1 LLFSKQCHF
10 QDLSDGPSWET
21 LAMSVRKI
29 PLGRRSI
36 TGAYSSVKMDRL
48 VYHESTLERD
58 FIYLLEFDSNVY
70 RYEEQ
75 PMAVKYYAGRRL
87 ITHVPDFKV
96 QYRDVADKPRST
108 VIFQVKY
115 LDDLVTNWRK
125 YHPALR
131 ATKRFARDHGWEARI
146 VTDREIRIPRLQNV
160 KRLLPFLLHLIDEDE
175 ASLCT
180 ELLRPS
186 PLPFKALI
194 RSLEEHG
201 KEPAA
206 MLPTIYS
213 LIVNRRIS
221 IDFDVP
227 IAPQTLLTLP

>member
-1 LLFSKQCHF
+1 M
-10 QDLSDGPSWET
+10 P
-21 LAMSVRKI
+21 VRKI

-58 FIYLLEFDSNVY
+58 FIYLLEFDSNVD

-75 PMAVKYYAGRRL
+75 PMAVQYYAGRRL

-96 QYRDVADKPRST
+96 RYHTADKQRST

-115 LDDLVTNWRK
+115 RDDLLTNWKK

-160 KRLLPFLLHLIDEDE
+160 KRLLPFRLHLIDEDE

-186 PLPFKALI
+186 PLALKALL
-194 RSLEEHG
+194 SFLQEHG

-213 LIVNRRIS
+213 LIVGQRIS
-221 IDFDVP
+221 IDLDVP
-227 IAPQTLLTLP
+227 LAPQTILTLP